1 MKFIDF
7 LFVFFDKLEDHVRGV
22 LIKHLFIYTF
32 IGGTGVVLFWRG
44 VWHMADVLE
53 RTGGILKV
61 LFSPLGSTL
70 LGVLILLTT
79 GLFVSVFIGESI
91 ILSGIRKEKKV
102 IDKTIADVDTEKAE
116 VEESIGMI
124 SDVEK
129 EVKKLEGKVVKKRK
143 VKDKK

>member
-143 VKDKK
+143 LKEKK

>member
-7 LFVFFDKLEDHVRGV
+7 LFVFFDKLEDHIRGT
-22 LIKHLFIYTF
+22 LARHLFIYTF
-32 IGGTGVVLFWRG
+32 IGGLGVVLFWRG

-53 RTGGILKV
+53 ASGGSSRV

-70 LGVLILLTT
+70 LGIIILLST
-79 GLFVSVFIGESI
+79 GLFVSVFIGESV
-91 ILSGIRKEKKV
+91 ILSGIKREKRV
-102 IDKTIADVDTEKAE
+102 IDKTITDVDTEKAE

-129 EVKKLEGKVVKKRK
+129 EVKKLKGKVIKKGQVKK
-143 VKDKK
+143 